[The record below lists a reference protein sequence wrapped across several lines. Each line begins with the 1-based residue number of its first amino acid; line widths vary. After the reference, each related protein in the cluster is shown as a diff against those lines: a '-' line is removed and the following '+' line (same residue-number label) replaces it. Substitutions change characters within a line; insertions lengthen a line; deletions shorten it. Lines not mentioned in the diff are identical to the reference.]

1 MGEAIGQWL
10 WRKSESLPFPLSGE
24 VSRCASTKVRTVK
37 RATDNDDR
45 TELDL
50 GLSANIEA
58 VLMDFLDELNYS
70 RRLSDATVR
79 AYRADLISLLAGLD
93 HISELSTPVIRA
105 HLGAKHAEGAA
116 RSSLARLTTSIRQ
129 FCSWLVARQILDA
142 DPSLRLSTPKK
153 HQHLPEVLSPE
164 RVEEAI
170 EKVSSE
176 DSAVAARDLAI
187 VELLYATGVRVE
199 ELCKADVSDVD
210 FSRHIISVVG
220 KGNKQRIVPFGAPAE
235 AALKGWLQVRG
246 SFHASAQAEHA
257 LFLGVR
263 GGRLNPRQARRVIH
277 KWADVSPHALRHS
290 AATAMV
296 EGGADLRV
304 VQEMLGH
311 SSLATT
317 QIYTHV
323 SADRLREVH
332 KRAHP
337 RA

>member
-1 MGEAIGQWL
+1 MALAKVGATAFL
-10 WRKSESLPFPLSGE
+10 FL
-24 VSRCASTKVRTVK
+24 RCASTRVDRVSGGQD
-37 RATDNDDR
+37 AQND
-45 TELDL
+45 DL
-50 GLSANIEA
+50 GLSPNLEA
-58 VLMDFLDELNYS
+58 IVMDFLDELSFS
-70 RRLSDATVR
+70 RGLSDATVR
-79 AYRADLISLLAGLD
+79 AYKSDLVPLLTGLD
-93 HISELSTPVIRA
+93 TINDLTTAVIRA
-105 HLGAKHAEGAA
+105 HLGAKHAQGAA

-142 DPSLRLSTPKK
+142 DPSARLSSPKK
-153 HQHLPEVLSPE
+153 HRHLPEVLSPE
-164 RVEEAI
+164 KVEGAI
-170 EKVSSE
+170 DKVSHD
-176 DSAVAARDLAI
+176 DSPTAARDLAI
-187 VELLYATGVRVE
+187 VELLYATGMRVE
-199 ELCKADVSDVD
+199 ELCSADIGDVN
-210 FSRHIISVVG
+210 FAAHVVSVVG
-220 KGNKQRIVPFGAPAE
+220 KGNKQRIVPFGKPAE
-235 AALKGWLQVRG
+235 AALKGWLKVRG
-246 SFHASAQAEHA
+246 ELLTKSANADTQA

-263 GGRLNPRQARRVIH
+263 GGRLNPRQARRVVH

-323 SADRLREVH
+323 STDRLREVH

>member
-1 MGEAIGQWL
+1 MTVT
-10 WRKSESLPFPLSGE
+10 R
-24 VSRCASTKVRTVK
+24 ASDR
-37 RATDNDDR
+37 DNKAEENNAER
-45 TELDL
+45 DL
-50 GLSANIEA
+50 GLSANVEA
-58 VLMDFLDELNYS
+58 VLMDFLDELTYS
-70 RRLSDATVR
+70 RRLSEATVR
-79 AYRADLISLLAGLD
+79 AYRADLIPLLTGLG

-105 HLGAKHAEGAA
+105 HLGAKHSAGAA
-116 RSSLARLTTSIRQ
+116 RTSLARLTTSIRQ
-129 FCSWLVARQILDA
+129 FCSWLVARRILDA

-164 RVEEAI
+164 KIEEAI

-176 DSAVAARDLAI
+176 DSEVAARDLAI
-187 VELLYATGVRVE
+187 VELLYATGMRVE

-246 SFHASAQAEHA
+246 NFLPSGQSERSGQA

-263 GGRLNPRQARRVIH
+263 GGRLDPRQARRVIH

>member
-1 MGEAIGQWL
+1 MVMIVT
-10 WRKSESLPFPLSGE
+10 R
-24 VSRCASTKVRTVK
+24 ASDK
-37 RATDNDDR
+37 DNNAEQDP
-45 TELDL
+45 E
-50 GLSANIEA
+50 LSANVEA
-58 VLMDFLDELNYS
+58 VLMDFLDELTYS

-79 AYRADLISLLAGLD
+79 AYRADLIPLLAGLK

-105 HLGAKHAEGAA
+105 HLGAKHLEGAA

-164 RVEEAI
+164 KIEGAI
-170 EKVSSE
+170 EKVASE
-176 DSAVAARDLAI
+176 DSLVAARDLAI
-187 VELLYATGVRVE
+187 VELLYATGMRVE
-199 ELCKADVSDVD
+199 ELCRADISDVN
-210 FSRHIISVVG
+210 FSQHIISVVG

-235 AALKGWLQVRG
+235 AALKGWLKVRG
-246 SFHASAQAEHA
+246 QFHPSAKAEQA

>member
-1 MGEAIGQWL
+1 MT
-10 WRKSESLPFPLSGE
+10 R
-24 VSRCASTKVRTVK
+24 AS
-37 RATDNDDR
+37 DND
-45 TELDL
+45 EKAKQDL
-50 GLSANIEA
+50 GVSANIEA
-58 VLMDFLDELNYS
+58 VLMDFLDELTYS

-79 AYRADLISLLAGLD
+79 AYRADLLPLLVGLD

-105 HLGAKHAEGAA
+105 HLGAKYAEGAA

-153 HQHLPEVLSPE
+153 HQHLPELLSPE
-164 RVEEAI
+164 KVETAI
-170 EKVSSE
+170 ENLSSE
-176 DSAVAARDLAI
+176 DGAVAARDLAI
-187 VELLYATGVRVE
+187 VELLYATGMRVE
-199 ELCKADVSDVD
+199 ELCKADVSDVN
-210 FSRHIISVVG
+210 FSSHIISVVG
-220 KGNKQRIVPFGAPAE
+220 KGNKERIVPFGAPAE
-235 AALKGWLQVRG
+235 AALKDWLQVRG
-246 SFHASAQAEHA
+246 DFHPSSQAEEA

-263 GGRLNPRQARRVIH
+263 GGRLNPRQARRVVH